1 MAHSVENHDGRADFI
16 KSILDVEVK
25 EMPKTKAL
33 GVYADRKEAVRRVIN
48 VGLARSGL
56 TGKDLDRRNIINRNT
71 LVKRKAEGETIRLG
85 EIWALD
91 RVLHF
96 TDDEILQMFGR
107 GGEKW
112 CGYRRFGAE

>member
-1 MAHSVENHDGRADFI
+1 MAHSVGNHDGGADFI
-16 KSILDVEVK
+16 KFILDMEVR
-25 EMPKTKAL
+25 EMPKVKTL
-33 GVYADRKEAVRRVIN
+33 GIYADRKEAVRRVIN

-56 TGKDLDRRNIINRNT
+56 TGKDLSRRDIININT
-71 LVKRKAEGETIRLG
+71 LAKRKTEGETIRLG

-107 GGEKW
+107 GE
-112 CGYRRFGAE
+112 